1 MLVVLGVRSITVNFP
16 LVPMNDSSKYNSKW
30 QKADFYSNLTFC
42 LSLVML
48 YMYEY
53 MYVYGPV
60 TMPTATA
67 RSPCRRLKPRPLLD
81 VIAVLPARFDVLH
94 YPAASSLTLRRRSDV
109 IVMRMT
115 VTRRIDVMLT
125 GITLLI

>member
-1 MLVVLGVRSITVNFP
+1 MFEHHKSRTYEYAARDRNNKSVLVVLGVRSITVNFP

-53 MYVYGPV
+53 MQVYCPV
-60 TMPTATA
+60 TMPTAETA
-67 RSPCRRLKPRPLLD
+67 A
-81 VIAVLPARFDVLH
+81 AV
-94 YPAASSLTLRRRSDV
+94 
-109 IVMRMT
+109 
-115 VTRRIDVMLT
+115 
-125 GITLLI
+125 